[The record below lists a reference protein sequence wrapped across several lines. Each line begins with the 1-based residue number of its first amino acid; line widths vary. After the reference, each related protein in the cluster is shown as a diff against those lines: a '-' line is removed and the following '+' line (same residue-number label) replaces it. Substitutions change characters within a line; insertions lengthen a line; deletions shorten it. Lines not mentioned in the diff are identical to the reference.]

1 MKKVL
6 KLLVIILFIINSILL
21 GGIDENKLSLLIEG
35 NYGIVRDVNSNFNQ
49 VYGNSNNISGVGFGI
64 GWKNTYLIA
73 KYKQFEA
80 NGKSLVSGI
89 DLEGVANWKEEF
101 IILAL
106 RYYEGRLFTELGYVL
121 NSVEE
126 VISTNQPI
134 YTDLT
139 SDYSTNGNEG
149 ISIVFGVN
157 IPISKLILSADVN
170 YIDVISKTEDESN
183 NKTNVGGLMFNVG
196 LGIKL

>member
-1 MKKVL
+1 M
-6 KLLVIILFIINSILL
+6 
-21 GGIDENKLSLLIEG
+21 
-35 NYGIVRDVNSNFNQ
+35 
-49 VYGNSNNISGVGFGI
+49 
-64 GWKNTYLIA
+64 
-73 KYKQFEA
+73 
-80 NGKSLVSGI
+80 
-89 DLEGVANWKEEF
+89 
-101 IILAL
+101 ILAL
-106 RYYEGRLFTELGYVL
+106 RYYEGRFFTELGYVL

-149 ISIVFGVN
+149 ISIVLGIN
-157 IPISKLILSADVN
+157 IPIDGLILSTDVN
-170 YIDVISKTEDESN
+170 YIYVLSKTEDESN